1 MEPDYSADIRVLQTL
16 SLLRLLFFDRSSCSL
31 EFPRRMNVKE
41 GDYPAEA
48 TPFLTL
54 GKFQEGK
61 SEEDPAS
68 STTGLCRAETEELR
82 CISASSA
89 APSQSQMQH
98 IGFSK

>member
-1 MEPDYSADIRVLQTL
+1 
-16 SLLRLLFFDRSSCSL
+16 
-31 EFPRRMNVKE
+31 MNVKE